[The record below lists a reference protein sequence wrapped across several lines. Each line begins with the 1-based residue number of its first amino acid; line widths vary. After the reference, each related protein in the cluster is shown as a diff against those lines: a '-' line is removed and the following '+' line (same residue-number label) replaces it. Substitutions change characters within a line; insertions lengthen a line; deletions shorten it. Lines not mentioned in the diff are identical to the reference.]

1 MMNRIY
7 CGLAAILLMQSCS
20 NVKPLA
26 LYDKEDWPAD
36 GPLKGLGATSV
47 YNEVI
52 SSEIWYTQ
60 NSSCINVSGETGTA
74 SSGANNMRIQWDKPG
89 GGCDWVG
96 MGIGW
101 AGWSGK
107 DFSQI
112 GNSAAIAFDVRSL
125 TGPMKGLPWAIGFED
140 FNGAQA
146 WTGFSPSMIDGK
158 VITDQ
163 WTTVRVPLENFP
175 FEARDVDVSSIKQVI
190 MQFESSGTV
199 SMDNIRIEPFK
210 SRGRMQATLQTIDN
224 FTFDGVINVQD
235 SALTLF
241 EVEGGKLFVGSN
253 SKYLMIGGVVH
264 EDSPLVN
271 TREGKDIWNGDA
283 VEIAFSTRSGLN
295 PKRSIFYADDRHIGI
310 RMSSNPQVWDW
321 TRSQTVNAEIKTTRV
336 SDIIYSFE
344 CKIPW
349 KELGTEPWMEGGD
362 YALEIALDIADKESV
377 RHTQSRWNSADKE
390 GFHTTPSLWGRILF
404 KNTTR

>member
-107 DFSQI
+107 AGEPFQGYGCRHRAGPPRWIRPPPASCSGNPASGFQSWCSVCCDAALRSPSQI
-112 GNSAAIAFDVRSL
+112 GWHHHRANRHDQ
-125 TGPMKGLPWAIGFED
+125 PM
-140 FNGAQA
+140 
-146 WTGFSPSMIDGK
+146 
-158 VITDQ
+158 
-163 WTTVRVPLENFP
+163 
-175 FEARDVDVSSIKQVI
+175 
-190 MQFESSGTV
+190 
-199 SMDNIRIEPFK
+199 
-210 SRGRMQATLQTIDN
+210 
-224 FTFDGVINVQD
+224 
-235 SALTLF
+235 
-241 EVEGGKLFVGSN
+241 
-253 SKYLMIGGVVH
+253 
-264 EDSPLVN
+264 
-271 TREGKDIWNGDA
+271 
-283 VEIAFSTRSGLN
+283 
-295 PKRSIFYADDRHIGI
+295 
-310 RMSSNPQVWDW
+310 
-321 TRSQTVNAEIKTTRV
+321 
-336 SDIIYSFE
+336 
-344 CKIPW
+344 
-349 KELGTEPWMEGGD
+349 
-362 YALEIALDIADKESV
+362 
-377 RHTQSRWNSADKE
+377 
-390 GFHTTPSLWGRILF
+390 
-404 KNTTR
+404 